1 MADRFP
7 FKLPRGLDA
16 AEFEHHPLTELL
28 VQVAREGKVPT
39 GEELLRMFGPTGAA
53 RQAVEDV
60 ARQAVALRA
69 EGKQAEAIAL
79 AEQQAAQTIEHSIAD
94 PHGPLE
100 WQQRDPSQDGQPLTP
115 EELAALVPR
124 PY

>member
-7 FKLPRGLDA
+7 FDLPRGLDA

-28 VQVAREGKVPT
+28 VQVAREGEVPS
-39 GEELLRMFGPTGAA
+39 GEELLRMFGPIGGA
-53 RQAVEDV
+53 RQAVEDA
-60 ARQAVALRA
+60 AREAAALHG

-79 AEQQAAQTIEHSIAD
+79 AEQRSAQTIERSITD
-94 PHGPLE
+94 PRGPLE
-100 WQQRDPSQDGQPLTP
+100 WKRPDPSLDQPLTP
-115 EELAALVPR
+115 EELAGLVPP